1 MKKIAILAGTLLGM
15 LLGGG
20 VAVAQAGSQ
29 PPAGQPPPGQAA
41 TGPGAGSSEERA
53 NVDKAR
59 AILNA
64 MVRALGG
71 AQWLAQQN
79 VYMEGRVSG
88 FYQGKPTGAISDFH
102 QWRTPSGE
110 ERVEL
115 GKKHDDI
122 EVFAGQQ
129 CWEITYRGKKPLPKE
144 ICDDF
149 LRRKAHSI
157 DVAIRYWLK
166 DPNTILISEG
176 QTLSERH
183 LTDQVTLISPA
194 NDSITIQIDAETHLP
209 SSRTF
214 QWRDPLYKDKN
225 EEREEY
231 DNYHTIDGI
240 PTPFSITRFH
250 NGDENNLRSLY
261 KAAYNVPLPQDA
273 FNADAAAAKVKK

>member
-1 MKKIAILAGTLLGM
+1 MKKIPVLTGALLGM
-15 LLGGG
+15 LLCSG
-20 VAVAQAGSQ
+20 VAVAQTAAQ
-29 PPAGQPPPGQAA
+29 PPAGTA
-41 TGPGAGSSEERA
+41 AGSSEERA
-53 NVDKAR
+53 NAVKAR
-59 AILNA
+59 ATLDA

-71 AQWLAQQN
+71 QQWLALQN

-122 EVFAGQQ
+122 EIFAGEQ
-129 CWEITYRGKKPLPKE
+129 CWEATYKGKKPLPKE
-144 ICDDF
+144 ICEDF
-149 LRRKAHSI
+149 LRRRDHSI
-157 DVAIRYWLK
+157 DVAVRSWLK
-166 DPNTILISEG
+166 NPNTILISEG

-231 DNYHTIDGI
+231 DDYHTIDGI

-250 NGDENNLRSLY
+250 NGDANSQRYLY
-261 KAAYNVPLPQDA
+261 KAAYNVPLPPDA
-273 FNADAAAAKVKK
+273 FNADAAAARVKK

>member
-1 MKKIAILAGTLLGM
+1 MKKIPVLAGALLGV
-15 LLGGG
+15 LLCG
-20 VAVAQAGSQ
+20 VAAGVRA
-29 PPAGQPPPGQAA
+29 AGQTSQEQVS
-41 TGPGAGSSEERA
+41 GSSEERA
-53 NVDKAR
+53 NADKAR
-59 AILNA
+59 ATLDA

-71 AQWLAQQN
+71 PQWLALQN

-102 QWRTPSGE
+102 QWRAPSGE

-122 EVFAGQQ
+122 EIFAGEQ
-129 CWEITYRGKKPLPKE
+129 CWEATYRGKKPLPKE

-149 LRRKAHSI
+149 LRRRNHSI
-157 DVAIRYWLK
+157 DIAVRSWLK
-166 DPNTILISEG
+166 NPNTILISEG

-209 SSRTF
+209 RSRTF

-231 DNYHTIDGI
+231 DDYHTIEGI

-250 NGDENNLRSLY
+250 NGDENSQRYLY
-261 KAAYNVPLPQDA
+261 KAAYNVPLPPDA
-273 FNADAAAAKVKK
+273 FNVDATAAKVKK

>member
-1 MKKIAILAGTLLGM
+1 MKKIPVLAGALLGV
-15 LLGGG
+15 LLCG
-20 VAVAQAGSQ
+20 VAAGVRA
-29 PPAGQPPPGQAA
+29 AGQTSPEQVSGN
-41 TGPGAGSSEERA
+41 SEERA
-53 NVDKAR
+53 NADKAR
-59 AILNA
+59 ATLDA

-71 AQWLAQQN
+71 PQWLALQN

-122 EVFAGQQ
+122 EIFAGEQ
-129 CWEITYRGKKPLPKE
+129 CWEATYRGKKPLPKE

-149 LRRKAHSI
+149 LRRRDHSI
-157 DVAIRYWLK
+157 DVAVRSWLK
-166 DPNTILISEG
+166 NPNTILISEG

-209 SSRTF
+209 RSRTF

-225 EEREEY
+225 TDGEEY
-231 DNYHTIDGI
+231 DDYHAVDGI
-240 PTPFSITRFH
+240 PTPFAVSRYH
-250 NGDENNLRSLY
+250 NGDLTNQRFIYDAGYNISLPTDLFDPD
-261 KAAYNVPLPQDA
+261 KT
-273 FNADAAAAKVKK
+273 AAKLEK